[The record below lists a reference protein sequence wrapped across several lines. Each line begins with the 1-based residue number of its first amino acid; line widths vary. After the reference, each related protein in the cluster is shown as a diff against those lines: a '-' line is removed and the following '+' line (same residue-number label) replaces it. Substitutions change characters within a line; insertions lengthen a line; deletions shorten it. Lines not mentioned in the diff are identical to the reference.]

1 MQNIDELANIVSEQI
16 SLDELITNCSKEF
29 LNKIQKEIKKDK
41 LQKEI
46 RLEKFYQDIG
56 KFLSIDLKIFD
67 SEITDDLCNFYLKHK
82 EDFNSEEVQKDFMNI
97 IKNSSIYETV
107 KSNFL
112 DYFRHFLQDN
122 LTNEIGK
129 RGFEQTLTETNIKIR
144 IENFTFNSD
153 DKYDKIL
160 NKLTDIVFKNCTF
173 QEHSYYFL
181 IHNKNC
187 ELKFEK
193 CIFKNEWEYIESKS
207 TLYSNCTFDIYKHYN
222 IAEIKEV
229 VEDLLFYNCTFK
241 KIICEGIHFKKQI
254 FKNNN
259 LYEDL
264 QFEELSFIRCE
275 FDKKFLITYNKPEEN
290 NNTFFEIKKLDLT
303 DSIFHSKVEM
313 KEINFS
319 NNSIF
324 NNTKF
329 NELCDFYGSKFN
341 NINYFTKTTFND
353 ICVFTN
359 VTFKN
364 DVDFK
369 YTTFGKLALFKE
381 AIFEKKLNLEDTI
394 IKEEINFLKIKTK
407 DNKELNSENMENR
420 ETARIIKNS
429 FEKQNNII
437 EANKFYA
444 LEMKEREKELEEDI
458 KKGKNIFEWLVFK
471 IHGLASNHS
480 QDWLLPIF
488 WILNISILIPFFKL
502 VCFETLKIEMTIF
515 IITYFYLLTYLVVFS
530 DKYRA
535 ITIIISSFLIYM
547 VFYKLSPSINLNS
560 MSSNLNPFSI
570 MIESNGAENKDLD
583 FITLIFKS
591 TVAYLIYQLIIS
603 IRQNTRRK

>member
-1 MQNIDELANIVSEQI
+1 MQNIDELVNIVSKQI
-16 SLDELITNCSKEF
+16 ILDELITNCSKEF
-29 LNKIQKEIKKDK
+29 LNQLEKEIEQVKFSKDV
-41 LQKEI
+41 
-46 RLEKFYQDIG
+46 
-56 KFLSIDLKIFD
+56 
-67 SEITDDLCNFYLKHK
+67 
-82 EDFNSEEVQKDFMNI
+82 EDFLAVNLQNFDENLSDCLSSFHKKHSKHFNSKEAQKHFINI
-97 IKNSSIYETV
+97 IQNSSIYETV
-107 KSNFL
+107 KNNFL
-112 DYFRHFLQDN
+112 DFLRNYLKDN
-122 LTNEIGK
+122 PTNEIRK
-129 RGFEQTLTETNIKIR
+129 KGFEESLKEEITIDK
-144 IENFTFNSD
+144 FTFDSNN
-153 DKYDKIL
+153 KYINIL
-160 NKLTDIVFKNCTF
+160 NKLSQIR
-173 QEHSYYFL
+173 
-181 IHNKNC
+181 
-187 ELKFEK
+187 FEK
-193 CIFKNEWEYIESKS
+193 CIFKKNILPSYLIYNEDCELNFKKCIFEGEWKHIKSKS
-207 TLYSNCTFDIYKHYN
+207 IIYSNCTFDIYNHYN

-229 VEDLLFYNCTFK
+229 VENLLFYNCTFK
-241 KIICEGIHFKKQI
+241 KIVCEGIYFKEQI

-259 LYEDL
+259 LYKNL

-275 FDKKFLITYNKPEEN
+275 FDKKFLITYNKPEDE
-290 NNTFFEIKKLDLT
+290 NTFFEIKKLDLT
-303 DSIFHSKVEM
+303 GSIFHSKVEM

-341 NINYFTKTTFND
+341 NINCFIKTTFND

-381 AIFEKKLNLEDTI
+381 AIFEKRLNLEDTI
-394 IKEEINFLKIKTK
+394 IKEEINFLKIKNK
-407 DNKELNSENMENR
+407 NNKELDSKNIANR
-420 ETARIIKNS
+420 ETARIIKDS

-444 LEMKEREKELEEDI
+444 LEMKEREKELEENI

-471 IHGLASNHS
+471 IHGLSSNHS

-502 VCFETLKIEMTIF
+502 ICFETLKIEMTIF
-515 IITYFYLLTYLVVFS
+515 IITYFYLLIYLVTYS

-591 TVAYLIYQLIIS
+591 TIAYLIYQLIVS

>member
-1 MQNIDELANIVSEQI
+1 MSNIDELVEIICEKININEVI
-16 SLDELITNCSKEF
+16 DNCSKEF
-29 LNKIQKEIKKDK
+29 LNHLEKEITSVKFCKDA
-41 LQKEI
+41 E
-46 RLEKFYQDIG
+46 D
-56 KFLSIDLKIFD
+56 FLSVHSQSLDNEIIDCLNDFHK
-67 SEITDDLCNFYLKHK
+67 KHS
-82 EDFNSEEVQKDFMNI
+82 EDFNSEKAQKHFMNI
-97 IKNSSIYETV
+97 VQNSSIYGTV
-107 KSNFL
+107 KYNFL
-112 DYFRHFLQDN
+112 DFFRNYLKDN
-122 LTNEIGK
+122 PTNEIRK
-129 RGFEQTLTETNIKIR
+129 KGFNKILEESKIR
-144 IENFTFNSD
+144 IKDFIFNS
-153 DKYDKIL
+153 YDEYYKVL
-160 NKLTDIVFKNCTF
+160 NKLSNIVFKKCIF
-173 QEHSYYFL
+173 EEHSHNFL

-193 CIFKNEWEYIESKS
+193 CIFKNEWEYIKSKS
-207 TLYSNCTFDIYKHYN
+207 TLYSDCTFDIYRHYN

-229 VEDLLFYNCTFK
+229 VENLLFYNCTFK
-241 KIICEGIHFKKQI
+241 KIRCEGIYFKEQI

-259 LYEDL
+259 LYKNL

-275 FDKKFLITYNKPEEN
+275 FDKKFLITYTKPEEN

-313 KEINFS
+313 KEINFRRI
-319 NNSIF
+319 SIF

-341 NINYFTKTTFND
+341 NINCFNKTTFND

-381 AIFEKKLNLEDTI
+381 AIFEKRLNLEDTI
-394 IKEEINFLKIKTK
+394 IKEEINFLKIKNK
-407 DNKELNSENMENR
+407 NNKELDSKNIANR
-420 ETARIIKNS
+420 ETARIIKDS

-471 IHGLASNHS
+471 VHGLSSNHS

-488 WILNISILIPFFKL
+488 WILNISILIPFFEL
-502 VCFETLKIEMTIF
+502 ICVETLKIEMTIF
-515 IITYFYLLTYLVVFS
+515 ITTYFYLLIYLVIYS

-535 ITIIISSFLIYM
+535 ITIIISTVLIYM
-547 VFYKLSPSINLNS
+547 ILYKLSPSINLNS

-570 MIESNGAENKDLD
+570 MIESNGIENKNLD

-591 TVAYLIYQLIIS
+591 TIAYLIYQLIIS

>member
-1 MQNIDELANIVSEQI
+1 MQNIDELVNIVSKQI
-16 SLDELITNCSKEF
+16 ILDKLIANCSKEF
-29 LNKIQKEIKKDK
+29 LNQ
-41 LQKEI
+41 
-46 RLEKFYQDIG
+46 LEKKIEQVKFSKDIEDFLTVNLQNIDENLSNCLSSFY
-56 KFLSIDLKIFD
+56 
-67 SEITDDLCNFYLKHK
+67 EKHR
-82 EDFNSEEVQKDFMNI
+82 ENFNSEEAQKDFINI
-97 IKNSSIYETV
+97 IQYSSIYETV
-107 KSNFL
+107 KKYFL
-112 DYFRHFLQDN
+112 DFFKNYLKDN
-122 LTNEIGK
+122 PTNEIRK
-129 RGFEQTLTETNIKIR
+129 KSFNKILEESKIR
-144 IENFTFNSD
+144 IENSTFNS
-153 DKYDKIL
+153 YDEYYKVL
-160 NKLTDIVFKNCTF
+160 NKLSNIVFKKCTF
-173 QEHSYYFL
+173 EEHSHNFL

-193 CIFKNEWEYIESKS
+193 CIFKNEWEYIKSKS
-207 TLYSNCTFDIYKHYN
+207 ILYSDCTFYIYKHYN

-259 LYEDL
+259 LYKNL

-275 FDKKFLITYNKPEEN
+275 FDKKFLITYNKLEEN
-290 NNTFFEIKKLDLT
+290 KNTLFKIKKLDLT

-313 KEINFS
+313 KEINFRRI
-319 NNSIF
+319 SIF

-341 NINYFTKTTFND
+341 NINCFTKTTFND

-407 DNKELNSENMENR
+407 DKKEIIPENIANR
-420 ETARIIKNS
+420 ETARIIKDS

-444 LEMKEREKELEEDI
+444 LEMKEREDELEENL
-458 KKGKNIFEWLVFK
+458 KEGKNFFEWLVFK
-471 IHGLASNHS
+471 IHGLTSNHS
-480 QDWLLPIF
+480 QDWVLVLF
-488 WILNISILIPFFKL
+488 WILSFSFGYSFMACVNKLLNTKLEYILIDAFIYLFVIYTSILIINYK
-502 VCFETLKIEMTIF
+502 KMNK
-515 IITYFYLLTYLVVFS
+515 FYLIGLFYIFYVF
-530 DKYRA
+530 
-535 ITIIISSFLIYM
+535 
-547 VFYKLSPSINLNS
+547 LSKDFTLQTFSN
-560 MSSNLNPFSI
+560 NLNPFSI
-570 MIESNGAENKDLD
+570 MTEFSELNFSTMIYK
-583 FITLIFKS
+583 ITI
-591 TVAYLIYQLIIS
+591 AYLIYQLIIS

>member
-1 MQNIDELANIVSEQI
+1 MQNIDELVNIVSNQI
-16 SLDELITNCSKEF
+16 ILDKLIANCSKEF
-29 LNKIQKEIKKDK
+29 LNQ
-41 LQKEI
+41 
-46 RLEKFYQDIG
+46 LEKKIEQV
-56 KFLSIDLKIFD
+56 KFSKDVEDFLTVNLQNIDEDLSDCLSSFHKKH
-67 SEITDDLCNFYLKHK
+67 SEH
-82 EDFNSEEVQKDFMNI
+82 FNSEEAQKDFMNI
-97 IKNSSIYETV
+97 IEYSSIYETV
-107 KSNFL
+107 KKYFL
-112 DYFRHFLQDN
+112 DFFKNYLKDN
-122 LTNEIGK
+122 PTNEIRK
-129 RGFEQTLTETNIKIR
+129 KSFNKILEESKIR
-144 IENFTFNSD
+144 IEDSTFNSYYEYY
-153 DKYDKIL
+153 KVL
-160 NKLTDIVFKNCTF
+160 NKLVNIVFKNCTF
-173 QEHSYYFL
+173 EENSCNFL
-181 IHNKNC
+181 IANKNY
-187 ELKFEK
+187 ELKFSK
-193 CIFKNEWEYIESKS
+193 CTFEGEWEYIESKK
-207 TLYSNCTFDIYKHYN
+207 TLYSDCTFDIYRHYN
-222 IAEIKEV
+222 IEEIKEV

-241 KIICEGIHFKKQI
+241 KIICEGIHFKEQI

-259 LYEDL
+259 LYKNL

-275 FDKKFLITYNKPEEN
+275 FDKKFLITYNKLEDE
-290 NNTFFEIKKLDLT
+290 NTFFEIKKLDLT

-319 NNSIF
+319 EISIF

-329 NELCDFYGSKFN
+329 NELCDFYGSEFN
-341 NINYFTKTTFND
+341 QISCFTKTTFND
-353 ICVFTN
+353 ISVFTN

-381 AIFEKKLNLEDTI
+381 AIFEKGLNLEDSI
-394 IKEEINFLKIKTK
+394 IKEEINFLKIKNK
-407 DNKELNSENMENR
+407 NNKELDFENMANR
-420 ETARIIKNS
+420 ETARIIKDS
-429 FEKQNNII
+429 FEQQNNII

-471 IHGLASNHS
+471 VHGLASNHS

-488 WILNISILIPFFKL
+488 WILNISILIPFFEL
-502 VCFETLKIEMTIF
+502 ICIETLKIEMTIF

-535 ITIIISSFLIYM
+535 ITIIISSFLTYM

-570 MIESNGAENKDLD
+570 MIESNGIENKNLD

-591 TVAYLIYQLIIS
+591 TIAYLIYQLIIS

>member
-1 MQNIDELANIVSEQI
+1 MQNIDELVNIVSKQI
-16 SLDELITNCSKEF
+16 ILDELITNCSKEF
-29 LNKIQKEIKKDK
+29 LNQLEKEIEKVKFSKDV
-41 LQKEI
+41 
-46 RLEKFYQDIG
+46 
-56 KFLSIDLKIFD
+56 
-67 SEITDDLCNFYLKHK
+67 
-82 EDFNSEEVQKDFMNI
+82 EDFLAVNLQNFDENLSDCLSSFHKKHSKHFNSKEAQKHFINI
-97 IKNSSIYETV
+97 IQNSSIYETV
-107 KSNFL
+107 KNNFL
-112 DYFRHFLQDN
+112 DFLRNYLKDN
-122 LTNEIGK
+122 PTNEIRK
-129 RGFEQTLTETNIKIR
+129 KGFEESLKEEITIDK
-144 IENFTFNSD
+144 FTFDSNN
-153 DKYDKIL
+153 KYINIL
-160 NKLTDIVFKNCTF
+160 NKLSQIR
-173 QEHSYYFL
+173 
-181 IHNKNC
+181 
-187 ELKFEK
+187 FEK
-193 CIFKNEWEYIESKS
+193 CIFKKNILPSYLIYNEDCELNFKKCIFEGEWKHIKSKS
-207 TLYSNCTFDIYKHYN
+207 IIYSNCTFDIYNHYN

-229 VEDLLFYNCTFK
+229 VENLLFYNCTFK
-241 KIICEGIHFKKQI
+241 KIVCEGIYFKEQI

-259 LYEDL
+259 LYKNL

-275 FDKKFLITYNKPEEN
+275 FDKKFLITYNKPEDE
-290 NNTFFEIKKLDLT
+290 NTFFEIKKLDLT
-303 DSIFHSKVEM
+303 GSIFHSKVEM

-341 NINYFTKTTFND
+341 NINCFIKTTFND

-381 AIFEKKLNLEDTI
+381 AIFEKRLNLEDTI
-394 IKEEINFLKIKTK
+394 IKEEINFLKIKNK
-407 DNKELNSENMENR
+407 NNKELDSKNIANR
-420 ETARIIKNS
+420 ETARIIKDS

-444 LEMKEREKELEEDI
+444 LEMKEREKELEENI

-471 IHGLASNHS
+471 IHGLSSNHS

-502 VCFETLKIEMTIF
+502 ICFETLKIEMTIF
-515 IITYFYLLTYLVVFS
+515 IITYFYLLIYLVTYS

-591 TVAYLIYQLIIS
+591 TIAYLIYQLIVS

>member
-1 MQNIDELANIVSEQI
+1 MSNIDELVEIICKKININEVI
-16 SLDELITNCSKEF
+16 DNCSKEF
-29 LNKIQKEIKKDK
+29 LNHLEKEIKLVKFCKDA
-41 LQKEI
+41 E
-46 RLEKFYQDIG
+46 D
-56 KFLSIDLKIFD
+56 FLSVYSQSLD
-67 SEITDDLCNFYLKHK
+67 SEIIDCLNNFHEKHR
-82 EDFNSEEVQKDFMNI
+82 EDFNSKEAQKYFINI
-97 IKNSSIYETV
+97 IQNPSIYENI
-107 KSNFL
+107 KNNFL
-112 DYFRHFLQDN
+112 DFFRNYLKDN
-122 LTNEIGK
+122 PTNEIRK
-129 RGFEQTLTETNIKIR
+129 KGFEESLKEEITID
-144 IENFTFNSD
+144 NFTFDSNN
-153 DKYDKIL
+153 KYINIL
-160 NKLTDIVFKNCTF
+160 NKLSQIR
-173 QEHSYYFL
+173 
-181 IHNKNC
+181 
-187 ELKFEK
+187 FEK
-193 CIFKNEWEYIESKS
+193 CIFKKNILPSYLIYNEDCELNFRKCMFEGEWKYIKSRS
-207 TLYSNCTFDIYKHYN
+207 TLYSNCTFDTYKHYN

-229 VEDLLFYNCTFK
+229 VENLLFYNCTFK
-241 KIICEGIHFKKQI
+241 KIRCEGIYFKEQV

-259 LYEDL
+259 LYKNL

-275 FDKKFLITYNKPEEN
+275 FDKKFLITYNKPEDE
-290 NNTFFEIKKLDLT
+290 NTFFEIKKLDLT
-303 DSIFHSKVEM
+303 GSIFHSKVEM

-341 NINYFTKTTFND
+341 NINCFTKTTFND

-381 AIFEKKLNLEDTI
+381 AIFEKRLNLEDAI
-394 IKEEINFLKIKTK
+394 IKEEINFLKIKNK
-407 DNKELNSENMENR
+407 NNKELDSKNIANR
-420 ETARIIKNS
+420 ETARIIKDS

-591 TVAYLIYQLIIS
+591 TIAYLIYQLIVS